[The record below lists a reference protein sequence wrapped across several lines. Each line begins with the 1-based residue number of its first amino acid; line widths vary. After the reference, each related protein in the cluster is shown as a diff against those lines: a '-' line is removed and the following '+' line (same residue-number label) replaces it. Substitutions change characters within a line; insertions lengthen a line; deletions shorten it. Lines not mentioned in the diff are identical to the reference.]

1 MHWALP
7 FPLTDEAGRGGGSE
21 GRASTRVLWAR
32 GSRVAAWDS
41 HQLALVQRSITNQGG
56 CQPGSLRG
64 LLSKEGLRGL
74 LVTPSQEDIPGVRGS
89 QEGPT
94 GQLEKSAQPT
104 QQKLSHEVVVAAPQ
118 GEQPAPLPR
127 LCPTRTLGSW
137 QSLGCPHG
145 CLDTRGQHSSGRPSA
160 LSPVLPGAWSPH
172 SAPCRPFFQPH
183 GQNKASFLRLTHE
196 HHLERKAV
204 E

>member
-1 MHWALP
+1 M
-7 FPLTDEAGRGGGSE
+7 
-21 GRASTRVLWAR
+21 
-32 GSRVAAWDS
+32 
-41 HQLALVQRSITNQGG
+41 NQGG

-74 LVTPSQEDIPGVRGS
+74 LVTPSQEDIPVVRGS
-89 QEGPT
+89 REAPT
-94 GQLEKSAQPT
+94 GQLEKNVQPT
-104 QQKLSHEVVVAAPQ
+104 QQKLSHEVIIAAPQ
-118 GEQPAPLPR
+118 GEQPASLPR

-145 CLDTRGQHSSGRPSA
+145 CLDTPA
-160 LSPVLPGAWSPH
+160 PMSPVLPGAWSPH
-172 SAPCRPFFQPH
+172 SAPCRPFIQPH